1 MSYVQCIRLD
11 FVSYICVCLYPE
23 QSRNL
28 GPAAVLRSESN
39 YFDDDFRHHRS
50 ERDRRIDLQAL
61 QENFQAPEVVKWC
74 IWCIVTR

>member
-1 MSYVQCIRLD
+1 MSSVFDWILFRISAS
-11 FVSYICVCLYPE
+11 VLYPE